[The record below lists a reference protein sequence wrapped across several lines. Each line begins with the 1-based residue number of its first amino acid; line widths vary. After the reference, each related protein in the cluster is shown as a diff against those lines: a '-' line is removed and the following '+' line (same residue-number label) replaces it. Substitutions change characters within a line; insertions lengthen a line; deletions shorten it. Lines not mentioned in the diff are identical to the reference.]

1 MLRNPDFHADTKW
14 SHIKSQNDLNAA
26 CYFLTIQFS
35 VLIDHILVQEKE
47 IASSL
52 RQPANHTS
60 DNQLIGLSK
69 IPKKFKA
76 LVFTYGQYVVIELA
90 DKLYNSATV
99 WHKSQAGTQ
108 HGLGA
113 LQRSNRL
120 AIWMKVVF
128 ELAKHKLKTRLNND
142 MY

>member
-1 MLRNPDFHADTKW
+1 MLRNPDFHADTKL

-60 DNQLIGLSK
+60 DNQLIRLPK
-69 IPKKFKA
+69 IPQKF
-76 LVFTYGQYVVIELA
+76 FIMA
-90 DKLYNSATV
+90 D
-99 WHKSQAGTQ
+99 Q
-108 HGLGA
+108 
-113 LQRSNRL
+113 
-120 AIWMKVVF
+120 
-128 ELAKHKLKTRLNND
+128 E
-142 MY
+142 

>member
-1 MLRNPDFHADTKW
+1 MFTFLNNVHITYQTITIFLFSNMEQFFSVLCFFLWLIFSKVLRNPDFHADTKW

-60 DNQLIGLSK
+60 DNQLIRLSK
-69 IPKKFKA
+69 IPQKFS
-76 LVFTYGQYVVIELA
+76 LWQILFIFLI
-90 DKLYNSATV
+90 DKV
-99 WHKSQAGTQ
+99 H
-108 HGLGA
+108 
-113 LQRSNRL
+113 
-120 AIWMKVVF
+120 F
-128 ELAKHKLKTRLNND
+128 DKHCYLI
-142 MY
+142 

>member
-1 MLRNPDFHADTKW
+1 MFFIWLIFSKVLRNTDFHADTKW

-60 DNQLIGLSK
+60 DNQLIRLSK
-69 IPKKFKA
+69 IPQKFFVFRQILFIFLIDKVHFNKHLTTQDITV
-76 LVFTYGQYVVIELA
+76 LVKQIAGYVLQNLITNFVSINLMQEL
-90 DKLYNSATV
+90 
-99 WHKSQAGTQ
+99 
-108 HGLGA
+108 
-113 LQRSNRL
+113 
-120 AIWMKVVF
+120 
-128 ELAKHKLKTRLNND
+128 
-142 MY
+142 